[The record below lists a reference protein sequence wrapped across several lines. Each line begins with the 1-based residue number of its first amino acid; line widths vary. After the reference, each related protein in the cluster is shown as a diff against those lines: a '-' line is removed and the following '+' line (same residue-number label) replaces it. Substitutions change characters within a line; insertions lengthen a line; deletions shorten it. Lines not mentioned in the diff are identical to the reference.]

1 MSRNSKPSSME
12 FLWTPGF
19 VFASVILFY
28 RLNNS
33 IDVLDAQTVGGGI
46 VIGLVGAV
54 IGIILKRIST
64 ELPFIQR
71 IAVLIAIV
79 VAAFFIW

>member
-1 MSRNSKPSSME
+1 MEEKSKQSSMD

-33 IDVLDAQTVGGGI
+33 VHLIDAQSVGGG
-46 VIGLVGAV
+46 VVVGLVGAI
-54 IGIILKRIST
+54 IGIALKRIT
-64 ELPFIQR
+64 TALPFIQR
-71 IAVLIAIV
+71 IAILIAIV
-79 VAAFFIW
+79 VVAFFIS

>member
-1 MSRNSKPSSME
+1 MSKNSKTSTME

-33 IDVLDAQTVGGGI
+33 LDILDAQTVGGGI

-54 IGIILKRIST
+54 IGILLKRIST

-71 IAVLIAIV
+71 LAVLIAIV
-79 VAAFFIW
+79 VVAFFI